1 MFENLKVVTI
11 GGGTGLSTM
20 LRGLKKFTEEITAIV
35 TVADDGGGSGVLR
48 EELGMLPPGDIR
60 SCIVAL
66 SNVEPSMEKL
76 MSYRFREG
84 ALKGQSFGNLFLAAM
99 NDIYGSFDRA
109 VVEASK
115 VLAVSGRVLP
125 MTLEPVQLCA
135 ILENGLVVKGE
146 STIPKESILQSSSI
160 RSVYL
165 EPEGR
170 KPLAG
175 SIDAIMNADVLVL
188 GPGSLF
194 TSIIPNLLVCEIGKA
209 ISSSRAKKIYVV
221 NIMTQP
227 GETLGFSV
235 RHHIEKIYDYI
246 KPGSIDEIV
255 VNKGIISEEIL
266 VRYREEGAE
275 QVLLQEEDL
284 SFCTKNRIGVIE
296 DNFVEMKN
304 TWIRHNEVKLC
315 QAIINSVYRYFV

>member
-1 MFENLKVVTI
+1 MFENLKVVTV

-35 TVADDGGGSGVLR
+35 TVADDGGGSGILR

-135 ILENGLVVKGE
+135 ILENGHIIKGE
-146 STIPKESILQSSSI
+146 SMIPKESILQSSSI

-165 EPEGR
+165 EPGGR
-170 KPLAG
+170 KPLTG
-175 SIDAIMNADVLVL
+175 SIDAIKNADVLVL

-194 TSIIPNLLVCEIGKA
+194 TSIIPNLLVDEIAEA
-209 ISSSRAKKIYVV
+209 ISSSPAKKIYVV

-227 GETLGFSV
+227 GETVGFSV
-235 RHHIEKIYDYI
+235 RHHIKKIYDYI

-255 VNKGIISEEIL
+255 VNNGIISEGTL
-266 VRYREEGAE
+266 ARYREEGAE
-275 QVLLQEEDL
+275 QVLLEGEDRL
-284 SFCTKNRIGVIE
+284 FCTNNRIGIIE
-296 DNFVEMKN
+296 DNFVEVKN

>member
-1 MFENLKVVTI
+1 MFENLKVVTL

-20 LRGLKKFTEEITAIV
+20 LRGLKNFTERITAVV

-48 EELGMLPPGDIR
+48 EELGMLPPGDVR

-66 SNVEPSMEKL
+66 SNAEPSMEKL
-76 MSYRFREG
+76 MSYRFKEG

-109 VVEASK
+109 VEETSK

-135 ILENGLVVKGE
+135 ILENGSIVKGE
-146 STIPKESILQSSSI
+146 STIPEQSILQNSFI
-160 RSVYL
+160 RNVYL

-170 KPLAG
+170 KPLSS
-175 SIDAIMNADVLVL
+175 SIDAIINADVLVL

-194 TSIIPNLLVCEIGKA
+194 TSIIPNLLVREIGEA
-209 ISSSRAKKIYVV
+209 VSLSSAKKIYVV

-227 GETLGFSV
+227 GETVGFSV
-235 RHHIEKIYDYI
+235 RHHIEKIYDYL

-255 VNKGIISEEIL
+255 VNNGIISEDVL
-266 VRYREEGAE
+266 LRYREEGSE
-275 QVLLQEEDL
+275 QVLLQEKDV
-284 SFCTKNRIGVIE
+284 SFCTRNRIGIIE
-296 DNFVEMKN
+296 DNFVEVKN
-304 TWIRHNEVKLC
+304 TWIRHNEIKLS
-315 QAIINSVYRYFV
+315 QAIINSVYRYFI